1 MQKMGLN
8 QILTDN
14 QSVTKQIFEAQS
26 KESTFTERQTIKQ
39 RKV

>member
-1 MQKMGLN
+1 MGLN

-14 QSVTKQIFEAQS
+14 QLVTKQIFEAQS
-26 KESTFTERQTIKQ
+26 KESTFAVRQTVKQ